1 MKLSNKLFTVTT
13 LVVVLAVV
21 ITAIFTV
28 NAMYR
33 TYENSIQKDLLMTL
47 QLIDSYEGDLSSL
60 DFGSRRFTKIS
71 DDGTVIFDSEADK
84 DEMENHL
91 MRPEVQTALS
101 RMTGF
106 AVRESS
112 TMLENMFYVAILSSD
127 GTVIRLSE
135 AQSSL
140 YSFIFDSLPYVIA
153 IILAVIIATLFLS
166 NFISKKIVSPINRI
180 NLDRP
185 MEDSGLYE
193 ELSPL
198 VRRIDEQNSEIKK
211 QIELL
216 RRDRNELEL
225 IVKSMKDGLV
235 IVRSNGDI
243 LMINDAA
250 KTLMGKNTND
260 EFKSIIELS
269 RESLFFSIIEKGSES
284 GRIKV
289 EGRVIEVHAEEVE
302 GIGSAILLFDVS
314 DKTALE
320 MKEREFIQNVSHE
333 LKTPLTS
340 ISGYSLL
347 PLQRMCLIP
356 SQIQL

>member
-112 TMLENMFYVAILSSD
+112 TMLENMFYVAKLSHD

-235 IVRSNGDI
+235 KLLKGDSLTRGIRVDIDEDNKITIDFHVIVSYGVSI
-243 LMINDAA
+243 LTVADNLIENVKYKVCEFTGLEIKKINI
-250 KTLMGKNTND
+250 
-260 EFKSIIELS
+260 F
-269 RESLFFSIIEKGSES
+269 
-284 GRIKV
+284 V
-289 EGRVIEVHAEEVE
+289 EGVRVI
-302 GIGSAILLFDVS
+302 D
-314 DKTALE
+314 
-320 MKEREFIQNVSHE
+320 
-333 LKTPLTS
+333 
-340 ISGYSLL
+340 
-347 PLQRMCLIP
+347 
-356 SQIQL
+356 